1 MNTTLVQMMIFIEK
15 HESGIEIN
23 SLQNKVRYAH
33 TEKRPFILVLNEFV
47 IKAAN
52 EGVALQ
58 KMGIFLPL
66 IENTVTLQWGADGIQ
81 HIAVRLAVD
90 TFLERLNGQAEV
102 NFICR
107 NILADVGKVSG
118 LQRIQIDEET

>member
-1 MNTTLVQMMIFIEK
+1 MMIFIEK